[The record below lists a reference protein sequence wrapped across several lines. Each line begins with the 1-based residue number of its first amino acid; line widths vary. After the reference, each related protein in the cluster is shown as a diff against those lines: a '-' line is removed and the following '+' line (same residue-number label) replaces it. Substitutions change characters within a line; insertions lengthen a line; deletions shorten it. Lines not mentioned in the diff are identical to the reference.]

1 MKKLIFSVLIFCL
14 LFTIHYS
21 LSFGA
26 SLLDRVVATVN
37 NEIITWSDLRRTI
50 EQEGKGLF
58 KESAGNAR
66 EIEKTFLNNM
76 IDVRLQLQEARR
88 KGVEVKDSELDEA
101 IANIKKKYNMKQE
114 DFITS
119 LGAEGYT
126 LEEYKEKL
134 REQIMLSKIVMSE
147 VRSNVLVTD
156 REIED
161 YYEANIEKYNR
172 ENAVRIRQIFFN
184 ASDEGQKA
192 EAEAK
197 AEKVMKKIKAGE
209 DFARLA
215 EEFSDDAS
223 KKFGGD
229 LGYVTKG
236 SILKEI
242 ADAAFSLKSGEISRP
257 FRSSRGL
264 HIIKV
269 EQQRGKD
276 EIKEML
282 FENAVNQKYE
292 EWIKNLRLKAY
303 IEINL

>member
-126 LEEYKEKL
+126 LEE
-134 REQIMLSKIVMSE
+134 
-147 VRSNVLVTD
+147 
-156 REIED
+156 
-161 YYEANIEKYNR
+161 
-172 ENAVRIRQIFFN
+172 
-184 ASDEGQKA
+184 
-192 EAEAK
+192 
-197 AEKVMKKIKAGE
+197 
-209 DFARLA
+209 
-215 EEFSDDAS
+215 
-223 KKFGGD
+223 
-229 LGYVTKG
+229 
-236 SILKEI
+236 
-242 ADAAFSLKSGEISRP
+242 
-257 FRSSRGL
+257 
-264 HIIKV
+264 
-269 EQQRGKD
+269 
-276 EIKEML
+276 
-282 FENAVNQKYE
+282 
-292 EWIKNLRLKAY
+292 
-303 IEINL
+303 